1 MKFIHTSDLHIGKR
15 LNEYPLIEDQ
25 KYILSQLMQVAKE
38 EEADAVVIAGDIY
51 DKSIPAAEA
60 VPVLDK
66 FIREFAEAEIPLL
79 MISGNHDSP
88 ERLEYGSRLMERS
101 GVYIAGM
108 YDGSV
113 KMCEIK
119 GVEFYLLP
127 FLRPSVVR
135 RYYPEAKIENTEDA
149 VRTVIDEIHPSKK
162 SVIVSHQ
169 TVIAAG
175 NELIRCDSEIPSIGG
190 SDAVSYTVYDKFD
203 YVALGHIHS
212 PQSVGRESVRY
223 SGTPLKYSKSE
234 ASHIKTVSVVE
245 ITESGITVTERE
257 LKPLRDLR
265 VIRGEID
272 ELLNKE
278 VYSQA
283 STDDY
288 IYAVL
293 TDDIQD
299 MNYMSRI
306 QHIYPNCIGIE
317 IDNLRS
323 AYDNDIDTVQEDKSP
338 SELFEDF
345 FKMQNNREMTDE
357 EREIITGFIKE
368 ALDE

>member
-15 LNEYPLIEDQ
+15 LNEYPLIDDQ
-25 KYILSQLMQVAKE
+25 RYILLQIMQAAHE
-38 EEADAVVIAGDIY
+38 ECADAVVIAGDIY

-60 VPVLDK
+60 VPVLDE
-66 FIREFAEAEIPLL
+66 FISGFAEAGIPLI

-88 ERLEYGSRLMERS
+88 ERLEYGSRLMEHS
-101 GVYIAGM
+101 GVHIAGI
-108 YDGSV
+108 YDGTV

-127 FLRPSVVR
+127 FLRPSMVR
-135 RYYPEAKIENTEDA
+135 RYYPDTKIENTEDA
-149 VRTVIDEIHPSKK
+149 VRAVIEGIQPSKK
-162 SVIVSHQ
+162 SVVVSHQ
-169 TVIAAG
+169 TVIASG
-175 NELIRCDSEIPSIGG
+175 SELVRCESEGLNIGG

-203 YVALGHIHS
+203 YAALGHIHS
-212 PQSVGRESVRY
+212 PQSVGRETVRY

-234 ASHIKTVSVVE
+234 AGHIKTVSVVE
-245 ITESGITVTERE
+245 ITESGTTVTERE

-272 ELLNKE
+272 ELLKKE
-278 VYSQA
+278 VYSKG

-317 IDNLRS
+317 TDNGRS
-323 AYDNDIDTVQEDKSP
+323 AYDNDIDAAQEDKSP
-338 SELFEDF
+338 LELFEDF
-345 FKMQNNREMTDE
+345 FEIQNNREMTDE